1 MDVEDDEFT
10 RERQERNEHHDPRL
24 YDALMPG
31 HDIPQRVIELERDQQ
46 GHDLAEDGLE
56 YFVVERIDR
65 APQQPGHHP
74 HAKTVERDEHDER
87 DDQCQN

>member
-46 GHDLAEDGLE
+46 SHDLAEDGLE

-65 APQQPGHHP
+65 AQQQPGHHP
-74 HAKTVERDEHDER
+74 DAKTVQRDENDER
-87 DDQCQN
+87 DDDGQN